1 MSLENQEKIQE
12 IFNDAL
18 EIEAKKRKNFIKKAC
33 DNNPDIEA
41 EVFKL
46 LEQFEEADAYFGDF
60 EKNLAQSFKEEKDTE
75 AFPIVSNYEILKKL
89 GEGGMAKVFLAKR
102 NDGNLEQTLAL
113 KLLKRGLDT
122 DKVLQRFEYE
132 KQILASLQHPNLA
145 QIYDAGISQEG
156 LPFFVMEY
164 VEGLPLLE
172 YCQKNQLTL
181 PQRLEIFKQICE
193 VLQYAHQNLII
204 HRDLKPSNILV
215 NQNGQV
221 KLLDFGIAKILREN
235 EPELTQTGKFL
246 LTPNYAS
253 PEQLLG
259 EKVSTQSDIYQ
270 LGIILHEL
278 LVSQRPIHLGESINQ
293 WQENIKSLSPDS
305 LSNSWNKLDIEDQKN
320 IAQERKAKLGEL
332 NQTFKG
338 DLANIPLKCLETE
351 AKLRYQSVGQLK
363 EDLERY
369 EQDLPLLA
377 RKPSKS
383 YQIRK
388 FIKRN
393 KVAVLFSALL
403 IASLFLGIIMTTWQA
418 QIAYQNQKKAEKE
431 QRRAEQISAFLI
443 NLFKSPDP
451 RNPLG
456 EGKDITLREFL
467 GKGIV
472 NLENELSEEPELQL
486 ELLGIVADM
495 YDNLSYYQ
503 ESKALEEKLLPR
515 YKKHYGEGSQQYFKS
530 KLRIIKTTYN
540 LGNVPKAD
548 TLYQEILVKYQ
559 NSKGLQYARVL
570 NDYALFLQTAKG
582 NFPTADSLLSI
593 TEKIYIQEKDTLN
606 NDFAELLSSQGL
618 LKNLLGQLEE
628 AKSYHE
634 RELAISQEISRD
646 PIPIALAE
654 SDLSTVLQKL
664 GKLKEAEKMQ
674 LKSLKTLQ
682 RILGEDHI
690 HSIHALNNLAVI
702 YLRQFELKKAEETAN
717 QVLKLYLE
725 KLGESSY
732 ETGIAYLN
740 TVTYLMR
747 KEKFEEALNKVEK
760 AKEILGKIFPPTHY
774 LNAVP
779 LFAESLIY
787 AKTQKGNLALA
798 KTKEAEAIL
807 ENTIPK
813 GHDYWGVLYSRQ
825 ASAYLALNDLE
836 KAKTLAEESYKVL
849 SQRLGDKH
857 YNTQHTIK
865 VLVEIYEKIG
875 DIDKSNEYA
884 FKILQKNI

>member
-1 MSLENQEKIQE
+1 MQFNDQEKIQE

-18 EIEAKKRKNFIKKAC
+18 EIEAKNRKSFIKKAC
-33 DNNPDIEA
+33 QNNSEIEA

-46 LEQFEEADAYFGDF
+46 LEQFEKADAYFNSF
-60 EKNLAQSFKEEKDTE
+60 EKDLSRSFIQESSIEG
-75 AFPIVSNYEILKKL
+75 FPIVSNYEILRKL
-89 GEGGMAKVFLAKR
+89 GEGGMASVFLAKR

-122 DKVLQRFEYE
+122 DIVLQRFEYE

-172 YCQKNQLTL
+172 YCQKNQLTVS
-181 PQRLEIFKQICE
+181 QRLEIFKQICE

-259 EKVSTQSDIYQ
+259 RKVSTQSDIYQ
-270 LGIILHEL
+270 VGIILHEL
-278 LVSQRPIHLGESINQ
+278 LVSQKPIHLGKNINQ
-293 WQENIKSLSPDS
+293 WQENIKTLSPDS
-305 LSNSWNKLDIEDQKN
+305 LSSSWNKLDVEQQKN
-320 IAQERKAKLGEL
+320 IAQERKTKLGEL
-332 NQTFKG
+332 SQTFKG

-351 AKLRYQSVGQLK
+351 AKNRYQSIGQLR
-363 EDLERY
+363 EDVERY

-377 RKPSKS
+377 RKPSKT

-393 KVAVLFSALL
+393 KVAVLFSTLL
-403 IASLFLGIIMTTWQA
+403 ITSLFLGIIMTTWQA

-443 NLFKSPDP
+443 KLFKSPDP

-472 NLENELSEEPELQL
+472 NLENELSDEPELQL

-515 YKKHYGEGSQQYFKS
+515 YKKHYGEDSQQYFKS
-530 KLRIIKTTYN
+530 KLRIIQTTYN
-540 LGNVPKAD
+540 LGSVPKAD
-548 TLYQEILVKYQ
+548 TLYQEILAKYQ
-559 NSKGLQYARVL
+559 NSKDLRYARVL

-582 NFPTADSLLSI
+582 NFPTADSLLFI
-593 TEKIYIQEKDTLN
+593 AEKIYIQEKDTLN

-628 AKSYHE
+628 AKNYHE
-634 RELAISQEISRD
+634 RELKISQEISRD
-646 PIPIALAE
+646 PVPIALAE
-654 SDLSTVLQKL
+654 SDLSTILQKL
-664 GKLKEAEKMQ
+664 GKLEEAEKMQ
-674 LKSLKTLQ
+674 LKSLEVLQ

-690 HSIHALNNLAVI
+690 HSIHALNNLSAI
-702 YLRQFELKKAEETAN
+702 YVRQEELEKAERTAN
-717 QVLKLYLE
+717 KSLKLYLE

-732 ETGIAYLN
+732 ETGIAYMN
-740 TVTYLMR
+740 TVSYLVR
-747 KEKFEEALNKVEK
+747 KENFEEALRRVFK
-760 AKEILGKIFPPTHY
+760 AKEILSKTLPPKHY
-774 LNAVP
+774 LNAIP
-779 LFAESLIY
+779 LFAESFIY
-787 AKTQKGNLALA
+787 SKTGKGDLALVRSQ
-798 KTKEAEAIL
+798 EAERFL
-807 ENTIPK
+807 EQSIPK
-813 GHDYWGVLYSRQ
+813 EHQYWGVLYARK
-825 ASAYLALNDLE
+825 AGAYLILNDLE
-836 KAKTLAEESYKVL
+836 QGKTFAEKSYQIL
-849 SQRLGDKH
+849 SKQLGNEH
-857 YNTQHTIK
+857 HNTQRTIEL
-865 VLVEIYEKIG
+865 LVEIYEKLG
-875 DIDKSNEYA
+875 DIDKKNEYVA
-884 FKILQKNI
+884 KVLKKNQ